1 NIMLQKDPKAGCR
14 FEEKASRFEVLIG
27 LGGNVGDVRATLDR
41 AVATL
46 CDRDI
51 RLLAQSSD
59 YLTPPWGGADQPA
72 FVYPSSSVATTLP
85 PRHLPERAL
94 AVERGF
100 GRERAKEQRWGPRP
114 IDIDLLDYENT
125 TVDDPDLTLPH
136 PRLLERA
143 FVLVPLAEILPDR
156 IVAGV

>member
-1 NIMLQKDPKAGCR
+1 YAGERDGPQAARTDRCRVRRRGRHPRARPPWRSMMPKSGDRFPACAKPFDGTSIWLDASAGEGRSENIMLQKEPKGGCR

-59 YLTPPWGGADQPA
+59 YLTLPWGVEDQPA
-72 FVYPSSSVATTLP
+72 FVNRCIAVETTLP
-85 PRHLPERAL
+85 PRHL
-94 AVERGF
+94 
-100 GRERAKEQRWGPRP
+100 
-114 IDIDLLDYENT
+114 
-125 TVDDPDLTLPH
+125 
-136 PRLLERA
+136 LER
-143 FVLVPLAEILPDR
+143 
-156 IVAGV
+156 